1 MVVGLAVDMRLVLR
15 VLGHRVVVVEV
26 YHAGADWVG
35 LGAGGGGGG
44 FRGATRRGAE
54 PVVEQK
60 CRGMK
65 GTQRARAAMILWN
78 CWKPRHSP

>member
-1 MVVGLAVDMRLVLR
+1 MVDLRLVLR
-15 VLGHRVVVVEV
+15 VLGRGVVVAEV
-26 YHAGADWVG
+26 FRAGADWVG
-35 LGAGGGGGG
+35 LGASGGGGG
-44 FRGATRRGAE
+44 FSGATRRGAG

-60 CRGMK
+60 CHGMK